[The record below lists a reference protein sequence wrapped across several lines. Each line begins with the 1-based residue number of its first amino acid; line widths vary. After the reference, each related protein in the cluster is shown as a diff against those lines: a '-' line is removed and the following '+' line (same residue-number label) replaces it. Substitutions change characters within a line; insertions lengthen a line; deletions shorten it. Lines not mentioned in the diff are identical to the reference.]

1 MPDFGSEVVPQK
13 ADVEISLTGEHLA
26 ILSALNDIEALEG
39 RYHGLVVRA
48 VIRVEER
55 HITTE
60 FIGRGHETL
69 KMNIEDLLNIKLEGV
84 PFTQGV
90 KTRTAECLRRAGIN
104 TVGELVQRD
113 ASELRAITGFG
124 AACLELVEASLAK
137 LDLELKP
144 ERRP

>member
-13 ADVEISLTGEHLA
+13 ADVEISLTGEPLA
-26 ILSALNDIEALEG
+26 ILGALNDIEALEG
-39 RYHGLVVRA
+39 RYYGLVVRA

-55 HITTE
+55 HVTTG
-60 FIGRGHETL
+60 FIGRGHESL
-69 KMNIEDLLNIKLEGV
+69 DMDIEDLINVKLEGV

-90 KTRTAECLRRAGIN
+90 KTRTAECLRRAEIN

-113 ASELRAITGFG
+113 ASELSAITGFG
-124 AACLELVEASLAK
+124 AACLELIEATLTK

-144 ERRP
+144 KRRP